1 MALNRSLISD
11 QIKIYGQ
18 KLYVEIANLG
28 TLAPDEYTLMPD
40 ARSIDCGDGLF
51 ASIRQSTIDAGFD
64 ADYVFTVGEFEAQ
77 RDAAGERPD
86 GTPWTV
92 AKGKRVLMAY

>member
-11 QIKIYGQ
+11 QIKIYNQ
-18 KLYVEIANLG
+18 KLYIEVANLG
-28 TLAPDEYTLMPD
+28 TLTPEEYALMPD
-40 ARSIDCGDGLF
+40 GRSIDCGDGLF
-51 ASIRQSTIDAGFD
+51 ASIRQSVLAAGFD

-77 RDAAGERPD
+77 RDAEGERPD
-86 GTPWTV
+86 GTTWTF